1 MPRKLKFDVRKTR
14 ADVTHR
20 DLTSST
26 VSTSAVQTDISIPA
40 DYEIVD
46 QETQTDSAELSS
58 SYAQTDVVEFVCS
71 CCTN

>member
-46 QETQTDSAELSS
+46 QETQTDSTELSS
-58 SYAQTDVVEFVCS
+58 
-71 CCTN
+71 